1 MEQTKKRVYMSPLI
15 SIVVPV
21 YNASK
26 TIERCISSVL
36 SQTFSQFELILIDDG
51 STDDSLAI
59 CEQFAMSD
67 SRIIVRHQENKGVSA
82 ARNLGISLCHGEWIS
97 FVDSD
102 DYLGESFLHD
112 LITDSSD
119 CDLIVGGYM
128 KKYVKTNQEVKGVQ
142 FPNKYIDKDED
153 CMTLWDKVLYYGEP
167 WGKLFKSAVI
177 KQHNIV
183 FPIEFSLCEDHIFNY
198 DFRMHTSR
206 IKLSDK
212 NGYFYVNNGTAT
224 LSRNASFDPDL
235 KWKAFLILSDK
246 LKGIIRKL
254 NLKSDCLPLTNDFII
269 RLYISA
275 VVNSYKRKAFNS
287 EYVVP
292 SRELRGRIRTFYKP
306 KSIKGYVL
314 KFVLA
319 YLPSWLLKLL
329 IR

>member
-1 MEQTKKRVYMSPLI
+1 MSPLI

-26 TIERCISSVL
+26 TIERCIESVL
-36 SQTFSQFELILIDDG
+36 SQAYSQFELILIDDG

-82 ARNLGISLCHGEWIS
+82 ARNLGISLCKGEWIS

-112 LITDSSD
+112 LVSNSSD
-119 CDLIVGGYM
+119 CDLIVGGYI
-128 KKYVKTNQEVKGVQ
+128 KKYVKTNQEVEGIQ
-142 FPNKYIDKDED
+142 FPNKFIDMGDD
-153 CMTLWDKVLYYGEP
+153 CMLIWDEILLYGTP
-167 WGKLFKSAVI
+167 WGKLFKSSII
-177 KQHNIV
+177 KTYNIT
-183 FPIEFSLCEDHIFNY
+183 FPIDFSLHEDHIFNFVFLLY
-198 DFRMHTSR
+198 TSK

-224 LSRNASFDPDL
+224 LSRNASFDQDL
-235 KWKAFLILSDK
+235 KWNAFILLSEK
-246 LKGIIRKL
+246 LKEIIRKF

-292 SRELRGRIRTFYKP
+292 SREFRGRIRSFYKP

-319 YLPSWLLKLL
+319 YLPTRLQCFILKLL

>member
-1 MEQTKKRVYMSPLI
+1 MSPLI

-26 TIERCISSVL
+26 TIERCIESVL
-36 SQTFSQFELILIDDG
+36 SQTYSQFELILIDDG

-59 CEQFAMSD
+59 CEKFAMSD

-82 ARNLGISLCHGEWIS
+82 ARNLGISLCNGEWIS

-119 CDLIVGGYM
+119 CDLIVGGYI
-128 KKYVKTNQEVKGVQ
+128 KKYVKTNQEVEGIQ
-142 FPNKYIDKDED
+142 FPNKYIDMGDNCMLIWDEI
-153 CMTLWDKVLYYGEP
+153 LLYGTP
-167 WGKLFKSAVI
+167 WGKLFKSSII
-177 KQHNIV
+177 KTYNIT
-183 FPIEFSLCEDHIFNY
+183 FPIDFSLHEDHIFYFVFLLNA
-198 DFRMHTSR
+198 SR

-212 NGYFYVNNGTAT
+212 NGYFYVNSGIAT
-224 LSRNASFDPDL
+224 LSRNASVDPDL
-235 KWKAFLILSDK
+235 KWNAFILLSDK
-246 LKGIIRKL
+246 FEEIIRKF
-254 NLKSDCLPLTNDFII
+254 NLKSDCLPFTQNFII

-275 VVNSYKRKAFNS
+275 VVNSYKRKVFNS
-287 EYVVP
+287 EYIVP
-292 SRELRGRIRTFYKP
+292 SRDLRGRIRSFHKP
-306 KSIKGYVL
+306 TSSKGYVL

-319 YLPSWLLKLL
+319 YLPSWLQCFILKLL

>member
-1 MEQTKKRVYMSPLI
+1 MSPLI

-26 TIERCISSVL
+26 TIERCIESVL
-36 SQTFSQFELILIDDG
+36 SQTYSQFELILIDDG

-59 CEQFAMSD
+59 CEKFAMSD

-82 ARNLGISLCHGEWIS
+82 ARNLGISLCNGEWIS

-102 DYLGESFLHD
+102 DYLGESYLHD
-112 LITDSSD
+112 LITVSSD
-119 CDLIVGGYM
+119 CDIIIGGYM

-142 FPNKYIDKDED
+142 FPNKYIDIGED
-153 CMTLWDKVLYYGEP
+153 CMPIWDGILLNGSP
-167 WGKLFKSAVI
+167 CGKLFKSSII
-177 KQHNIV
+177 KTYNIT
-183 FPIEFSLCEDHIFNY
+183 FPIDFSLHEDHFFNY
-198 DFRMHTSR
+198 DFLIHTSK

-212 NGYFYVNNGTAT
+212 NEYFYVNNGTAT

-235 KWKAFLILSDK
+235 KWNAFILLSDK
-246 LKGIIRKL
+246 FEEIIRKL

-269 RLYISA
+269 RLYVSA
-275 VVNSYKRKAFNS
+275 VVNSYKRKVFNS
-287 EYVVP
+287 EYFVP
-292 SRELRGRIRTFYKP
+292 SRDLRGQIRSFYKP

-319 YLPSWLLKLL
+319 YLPTRLQCLILKLL

>member
-1 MEQTKKRVYMSPLI
+1 MSPLI

-26 TIERCISSVL
+26 TIERCIESVL

-82 ARNLGISLCHGEWIS
+82 ARNLGISQCSGEWIS

-119 CDLIVGGYM
+119 CDLIVGGYI
-128 KKYVKTNQEVKGVQ
+128 KKYIKTNQEVKGVQ
-142 FPNKYIDKDED
+142 FPNKYIEMGDD
-153 CMTLWDKVLYYGEP
+153 CMPIWDEALLYGTP
-167 WGKLFKSAVI
+167 WGRLFKSSII
-177 KQHNIV
+177 KTYNIT
-183 FPIEFSLCEDHIFNY
+183 FPIDFSLHEDHIFNFVFLLY
-198 DFRMHTSR
+198 ASR

-212 NGYFYVNNGTAT
+212 NGYIYVNNGTAT

-246 LKGIIRKL
+246 FEEIIRKF
-254 NLKSDCLPLTNDFII
+254 NLISDCLPLTNDFII

-292 SRELRGRIRTFYKP
+292 SRELIGRIRSFYKP
-306 KSIKGYVL
+306 KSSKGYVL

-319 YLPSWLLKLL
+319 YLPSWLQCFILKLL

>member
-1 MEQTKKRVYMSPLI
+1 MSSLI

-26 TIERCISSVL
+26 TIERCIESVL
-36 SQTFSQFELILIDDG
+36 SQTYSQFELIIIDDG

-59 CEQFAMSD
+59 CEKIAMSD

-82 ARNLGISLCHGEWIS
+82 ARNLGISLCNGEWIS

-102 DYLGESFLHD
+102 DYLGERFLHD
-112 LITDSSD
+112 LISDSSD
-119 CDLIVGGYM
+119 CELIVGGYI

-142 FPNKYIDKDED
+142 FPNKYIEMGDD
-153 CMTLWDKVLYYGEP
+153 CMPIWDEVLLYGTP
-167 WGKLFKSAVI
+167 WGKLFKSDII
-177 KQHNIV
+177 KTYNIS
-183 FPIEFSLCEDHIFNY
+183 FPIDYSLHEDHIFNFVFLLY
-198 DFRMHTSR
+198 ASR
-206 IKLSDK
+206 IKLSDR

-235 KWKAFLILSDK
+235 KWNAFILLSDK
-246 LKGIIRKL
+246 FEEIIRKL
-254 NLKSDCLPLTNDFII
+254 NLKSDCLPLTQNFII

-275 VVNSYKRKAFNS
+275 VVNSYKRKVFNS
-287 EYVVP
+287 EFFVP
-292 SRELRGRIRTFYKP
+292 SRELRERIRSFHKP
-306 KSIKGYVL
+306 TSSKGYVL

-319 YLPSWLLKLL
+319 YLPSWLQCFILKLL

>member
-1 MEQTKKRVYMSPLI
+1 MSPLI

-26 TIERCISSVL
+26 TIERCIKSVL
-36 SQTFSQFELILIDDG
+36 SQTYSHFELILIDDG
-51 STDDSLAI
+51 STDDSLSI

-82 ARNLGISLCHGEWIS
+82 ARNLGISLCNGEWIS

-102 DYLGESFLHD
+102 DYLGESFLRD
-112 LITDSSD
+112 LITDGSD
-119 CDLIVGGYM
+119 CDLIIGGYI
-128 KKYVKTNQEVKGVQ
+128 KKYVKTNQEVEGIQ
-142 FPNKYIDKDED
+142 FPNKFIDMD
-153 CMTLWDKVLYYGEP
+153 CMPIWDKVLYYGTP
-167 WGKLFKSAVI
+167 WGKLFKSSII
-177 KQHNIV
+177 KTYNIT
-183 FPIEFSLCEDHIFNY
+183 FPIDFSLHEDHIFNFVFLLY
-198 DFRMHTSR
+198 ASR

-235 KWKAFLILSDK
+235 KWNAFILLSDK
-246 LKGIIRKL
+246 FEEIIRKF
-254 NLKSDCLPLTNDFII
+254 NLKSDCLPFTQNFII

-275 VVNSYKRKAFNS
+275 VVNSYKRKVFNS
-287 EYVVP
+287 EYIVP
-292 SRELRGRIRTFYKP
+292 SRDLRGQIRSFYKP
-306 KSIKGYVL
+306 TSSKGYVL

-319 YLPSWLLKLL
+319 YLPSWLQCFILKLL